1 MPAPDRP
8 SLTEPGPARAV
19 WSRAYPQWA
28 SAGVLLAGWLLV
40 TWGLQPQSAAVGLA
54 CQALSGVLLSAW
66 LRLPIWWWAINA
78 VFPVALHGAVALH
91 WSPLVFLGAFLVLTL
106 IYWTTF
112 STRVPLYAS
121 GPAVWRLMARCLP
134 PQSGARVVDLGSGLG
149 GLALHLAHQPGAPA
163 VLGLELAPL
172 PWLLSCWRARWR
184 RSACRFRRQD
194 YRCHDLSSYD
204 LVLAYLSPA
213 AMPTLWQQLV
223 SQLKP
228 GACFISCEFAVPDQA
243 AVALPG
249 SGQDGVPPLYVWR
262 MGADGA
268 LLAGLG
274 PELEAVFLKDLPCS

>member
-8 SLTEPGPARAV
+8 SLTESGPALVA

-40 TWGLQPQSAAVGLA
+40 AWGLSPQSAAVGLA
-54 CQALSGVLLSAW
+54 GQALSGLLLSAW
-66 LRLPIWWWAINA
+66 LRLPSWWWAINA
-78 VFPVALHGAVALH
+78 GFPAALHGMAALH
-91 WSPLVFLGAFLVLTL
+91 WPPLVFLAAFVALALV
-106 IYWTTF
+106 YWTTF

-121 GPAVWRLMARCLP
+121 GPAVWHLMARCLP
-134 PQSGARVVDLGSGLG
+134 QQPGTRVIDLGSGLG
-149 GLALHLAHQPGAPA
+149 GLVLHLARQPGAPA

-172 PWLLSCWRARWR
+172 PWLLSCWRARWH
-184 RSACRFRRQD
+184 RSGCRFQRQD
-194 YRCHDLSSYD
+194 YRRHDLSPYD

-213 AMPTLWQQLV
+213 AMPALWQQLV
-223 SQLKP
+223 AQLKP
-228 GACFISCEFAVPDQA
+228 GACFVSCEFAVPGQA

-249 SGQDGVPPLYVWR
+249 SGLAGVPPLYVWR
-262 MGADGA
+262 MGADGV

>member
-8 SLTEPGPARAV
+8 SRIEPAPALAV
-19 WSRAYPQWA
+19 WSRAYPQWS

-40 TWGLQPQSAAVGLA
+40 AWGLQPQSAGVGLA

-78 VFPVALHGAVALH
+78 GFPVALHGAVALH
-91 WSPLVFLGAFLVLTL
+91 WPPLVFLGAFLALTL

-134 PQSGARVVDLGSGLG
+134 PQSGLRVVDLGSGLG

-172 PWLLSCWRARWR
+172 PWLLSRCRARWR
-184 RSACRFRRQD
+184 RSACCFRRQD

-213 AMPTLWQQLV
+213 AMPALWQQLV

-228 GACFISCEFAVPDQA
+228 GACFISCEFAVPGQA

-249 SGQDGVPPLYVWR
+249 SDQDGVPPLYVWR
-262 MGADGA
+262 MGTDGVLA
-268 LLAGLG
+268 AGLG
-274 PELEAVFLKDLPCS
+274 PDLTAVFLETLPCS